1 MSTRF
6 TWIIGFAV
14 LVSIGLLVACGS
26 NYKAS
31 EDGLIIVPSQGQ
43 DIVQSFSF
51 NLNKGNVST
60 IHSNPLIPGPPDQGF
75 PASIVLDPTGSFAYV
90 TSVNTP
96 DPASAPCTKTS
107 VIATF
112 AINSEGSVSALGST
126 SLSNN
131 LIPVALAMDSAGKY
145 LYVANSSACVLNAQ
159 PAGTP
164 GTISVFSVGTNASLT
179 EIAGSPF
186 GVPAITGGGPANLV
200 ALALTPTLFNV
211 QYAPCTAN
219 QPPTTEYMYVA
230 DAENNG
236 VWQFS
241 VNTSSG
247 VPTLVPY
254 TSSQP
259 AAPAGSVPSGVAVD
273 PCNRFVYV
281 SNQLSNNVSGYI
293 ICNKVLLPDCP
304 VANGSL
310 APVVGSPFPAGNGPG
325 PLVVSPQ
332 DTAVYVLD
340 KSSTAAAGEISAFK
354 ISYATGS
361 LSPLN
366 PATVTT
372 GNTPVSIAIRSDNN
386 WLFVTNNG
394 STSGNGSV
402 SQYSVTPATGAL
414 APSGTGI
421 LTDTYPWGLA
431 VK

>member
-6 TWIIGFAV
+6 TWIIGFAI
-14 LVSIGLLVACGS
+14 LICIGLLVACGS
-26 NYKAS
+26 DYHAS
-31 EDGLIIVPSQGQ
+31 EDGLLIVPSQGQ

-51 NLNKGNVST
+51 ALNKGNVST

-75 PASIVLDPTGSFAYV
+75 PASVVLDPTGSFAYV

-96 DPASAPCTKTS
+96 DPMNAPCTKNS

-112 AINSEGSVSALGST
+112 AVNSEGSVSALGST
-126 SLSNN
+126 PLGNN

-145 LYVANSSACVLNAQ
+145 LYVANSSACALNSQ
-159 PAGTP
+159 PTGTP
-164 GTISVFSVGTNASLT
+164 GTISVFSIGANASLSAVAT
-179 EIAGSPF
+179 
-186 GVPAITGGGPANLV
+186 VPVPVIPGGGPANLV

-211 QYAPCTAN
+211 QYAPCSAD

-281 SNQLSNNVSGYI
+281 SNQLSNNVSGYL
-293 ICNKVLLPDCP
+293 ICKKVLLPDCP
-304 VANGSL
+304 MANGSL
-310 APVVGSPFPAGNGPG
+310 AQVVGSPFPTGNGPG

-340 KSSTAAAGEISAFK
+340 KSSTAAAGEISSFR

-394 STSGNGSV
+394 STSGNGSI